1 MSWGEIMKK
10 KILTL
15 MLLYLILCLPSI
27 VSATLSDDGYHF
39 SDYYESPNVSD
50 YGEWWY
56 FNFVQED
63 IQAVIQ
69 YSLWDPAQTTEISY
83 GLIYLSISCEG
94 ETLDVFFPIPWD
106 YITTSESSADLVMG
120 PNTITVS
127 DESYILQGYVEGLQG
142 NTVSWDLQYIQT
154 VQSFEVETI
163 NMSPDPNE
171 EMNWYTQ
178 MPSATVLGVLTV
190 NQNTIQIDAT
200 GYHDHNWGPWKL
212 YNGLWNWF
220 QTSNQ
225 NLAVVGYD
233 FYSLGRGSIT
243 VLLDGDKI
251 TFEEGTY
258 EIINYDWEFNPE
270 ALQLYPT
277 KTQVIAQSRGYSLI
291 LNIAVKQ
298 TGLVQRYYEN
308 EGLVWTVF
316 ESTALFK
323 GFLVGR
329 GLFAPVNT
337 QGFKEYTTSI
347 LVPPM
352 GA

>member
-1 MSWGEIMKK
+1 MKK
-10 KILTL
+10 KISTA
-15 MLLYLILCLPSI
+15 MLLCLILCLPSI

-39 SDYYESPNVSD
+39 SEYEESPNVSD

-69 YSLWDPAQTTEISY
+69 YSLWDPAHTAEISY
-83 GLIYLSISCEG
+83 GLIYLSISYEG
-94 ETLDVFFPIPWD
+94 ETLDVFFPIPWN
-106 YITTSESSADLVMG
+106 YITTSENSANLVMG

-127 DESYILQGYVEGLQG
+127 DESYTLQGYVEGLLG

-154 VQSFEVETI
+154 AQSLEVATI

-171 EMNWYTQ
+171 EMNWYLQ

-190 NQNTIQIDAT
+190 NGNTILIDAT
-200 GYHDHNWGPWKL
+200 GYHDHNWGTWKL
-212 YNGLWNWF
+212 HNGLWNWF

-225 NLAVVGYD
+225 DLAVVGYD
-233 FYSLGRGSIT
+233 FYSLGCGSIT
-243 VLLDGDKI
+243 VLLNGEKI

-258 EIINYDWEFNPE
+258 QIVNYDWEFNPE

-277 KTQVIAQSRGYSLI
+277 KTQVLAESRGYLLI
-291 LNIAVKQ
+291 LNIAVQK
-298 TGLVQRYYEN
+298 TGLVQRAYEN
-308 EGLVWTVF
+308 EGIVWTVF
-316 ESTALFK
+316 ESTASFK
-323 GFLVGR
+323 GVLVGR
-329 GLFAPVNT
+329 GSCKLINT

-347 LVPPM
+347 PFPPIQ
-352 GA
+352 GI